1 MQIGIRIKL
10 LAGFAVVALFTGALG
25 WYAAGAMEHLN
36 AGHRILYGDV
46 FGGTHLLARWVD
58 QSWEA
63 RDDLLAYLLT
73 DDAAERRRLRTHMAE
88 IDRALDELA
97 REMDAADID
106 REDVQTL
113 AGLTETW
120 RAYTDWRDRSILATI
135 EPGDRAAALA
145 AYQTEGIRLTAA
157 LDSAIDAFLNK
168 KRDVGGTLEAA
179 AEATY
184 ELTRRLALGLAV
196 AASGSGLL
204 IGFVLARSIA
214 GAAEQV
220 AAAARGLA
228 RGELDQTIAVR
239 SRDELGQMSEAFRE
253 MIAYQQAMAAAADA
267 IARGELTRDVE
278 PKSARDVLGSAF
290 RRMRANLSTLVGE
303 LQDAVQRGDE
313 QARLAHEREA
323 RIRAVMDSVADGI
336 VTFDVHGRIE
346 SVNPAAERI
355 FGYGAAE
362 LIGANLERLMPE
374 GLPCAADAGHPADDQ
389 LNRHGLV
396 VGDPQEVT
404 AWHKDGT
411 RLSVELTVNEVLLD
425 GRSLCT
431 GVVRDITDRKR
442 TEQRRAVQFAMS
454 GVLAEEPA
462 TVSAGST
469 V

>member
-36 AGHRILYGDV
+36 AGHRILYGDI

-120 RAYTDWRDRSILATI
+120 GAYTDWRDRSILATV

-184 ELTRRLALGLAV
+184 ELTRGLALGLAV
-196 AASGSGLL
+196 AASGLGLL

-220 AAAARGLA
+220 AVAARGLA
-228 RGELDQTIAVR
+228 RGELDQTITVR

-313 QARLAHEREA
+313 QARLAHEREG

-362 LIGANLERLMPE
+362 LIGANIERLMPE
-374 GLPCAADAGHPADDQ
+374 GLPGAADAGHPADDQ

-396 VGDPQEVT
+396 IGGRQEVT
-404 AWHKDGT
+404 ARHKDGT
-411 RLSVELTVNEVLLD
+411 RLSVELTL
-425 GRSLCT
+425 R
-431 GVVRDITDRKR
+431 
-442 TEQRRAVQFAMS
+442 
-454 GVLAEEPA
+454 EPKSNGPECA
-462 TVSAGST
+462 TRGAWPSRW
-469 V
+469 